1 MLAPDAERP
10 SAAAPP
16 SRLVLWDVDG
26 TLLRAGDVASTAF
39 TRAIEVMVGRP
50 LRHRVRMSGKTDP
63 QIVGEL
69 LAEAGVP
76 EAERHVAPILARL
89 ELELR
94 GAGPIIAA
102 HGEVLPGIRELL
114 PALHADPRFLQ
125 TLLTG
130 NLAPNARVK
139 VGAFGLERWLDME
152 VGAYGSDDADRRNLV
167 PVALERV
174 ARLRGHRFAPGE
186 VWVVG
191 DSDNDLA
198 CARAAGARC
207 LLVGT
212 GRASREELLPLGADA
227 TLADLSDVMG
237 VIGLLAG

>member
-1 MLAPDAERP
+1 MPETVRP
-10 SAAAPP
+10 TTGDPP

-26 TLLRAGDVASTAF
+26 TLLRAGEVASAAF
-39 TRAIEVMVGRP
+39 TRAVEAIVGRP
-50 LRHRVRMSGKTDP
+50 VRHRVRMSGKTDP

-76 EAERHVAPILARL
+76 DPKRHVTAILARL
-89 ELELR
+89 QVELR
-94 GAGPIIAA
+94 GAGPVIAA
-102 HGEVLPGIRELL
+102 RGEVLPGIRELL
-114 PALHADPRFLQ
+114 PTLHADPRFLQ

-139 VGAFGLERWLDME
+139 VGAFGLDRWLDLE

-174 ARLRGHRFAPGE
+174 ARRRGRRFEPGA
-186 VWVVG
+186 VWVIG

-212 GRASREELLPLGADA
+212 GRATREELLPLGADA
-227 TLADLSDVMG
+227 TLADLSDVAG
-237 VIGLLAG
+237 VVALLAG

>member
-1 MLAPDAERP
+1 VPETVRP
-10 SAAAPP
+10 TAGAPP

-26 TLLRAGDVASTAF
+26 TLLRAGDVASAAF
-39 TRAIEVMVGRP
+39 TRAVEAIVGRP
-50 LRHRVRMSGKTDP
+50 VRHRVRMSGKTDP

-76 EAERHVAPILARL
+76 DPKRHVTAILARL
-89 ELELR
+89 QDELR
-94 GAGPIIAA
+94 GAGPVIAA
-102 HGEVLPGIRELL
+102 RGEVLPGIRELL
-114 PALHADPRFLQ
+114 PTLHADPRFLQ

-139 VGAFGLERWLDME
+139 VGAFGLDRWLDLE

-174 ARLRGHRFAPGE
+174 ARRRGRRFEPGA
-186 VWVVG
+186 VWVIG

-212 GRASREELLPLGADA
+212 GRATREELLPLGADA
-227 TLADLSDVMG
+227 TLADLSDVAG
-237 VIGLLAG
+237 VVALLAG

>member
-1 MLAPDAERP
+1 MPETVRP
-10 SAAAPP
+10 TTGDPP

-26 TLLRAGDVASTAF
+26 TLLRAGEVASAAF
-39 TRAIEVMVGRP
+39 TRAVEAIVGRP

-76 EAERHVAPILARL
+76 DPERHVTAILARL
-89 ELELR
+89 QDELR
-94 GAGPIIAA
+94 GAGPVIAVR
-102 HGEVLPGIRELL
+102 GEVLPGVRELL

-139 VGAFGLERWLDME
+139 VGAFGLERWLDLE
-152 VGAYGSDDADRRNLV
+152 VGAYGSDDGDRRRLV

-174 ARLRGHRFAPGE
+174 ARLRGRRFEPAE

-207 LLVGT
+207 LLVST
-212 GRASREELLPLGADA
+212 GRATREELLPLGADA
-227 TLADLSDVMG
+227 TLDDLSDVPG
-237 VIGLLAG
+237 VIAFLAV

>member
-1 MLAPDAERP
+1 MPETVRP
-10 SAAAPP
+10 TAGDPP

-26 TLLRAGDVASTAF
+26 TLLRAGEVASAAF
-39 TRAIEVMVGRP
+39 TRAVEAIVGRP

-76 EAERHVAPILARL
+76 DPKRHVTAILARL
-89 ELELR
+89 QVELR
-94 GAGPIIAA
+94 GAGPVIAVR
-102 HGEVLPGIRELL
+102 GEVLPGVRELL

-139 VGAFGLERWLDME
+139 VGAFGLERWLDLE
-152 VGAYGSDDADRRNLV
+152 VGAYGSDDGDRRRLV

-174 ARLRGHRFAPGE
+174 ARLRGRRFEPAE

-212 GRASREELLPLGADA
+212 GRATREELLALGADA
-227 TLADLSDVMG
+227 TLDDLSDVPA
-237 VIGLLAG
+237 VIALLAG